1 MAIARGVAK
10 KVAYKKETA
19 GWPWAPWGELPG
31 PAGAKYLRRVT
42 SDFTLNKETYESNE
56 IRTDYQVADFRHGVR
71 SAAGTLNGE
80 LSAGSYSDF
89 MAAVVAQDFA
99 AVSSITPLSI
109 TITAPVSGLQTVVR
123 ATGSW
128 ITDGVQVGNVIRLSG
143 GTLPIDTTGV
153 NLLVVDVVA
162 LTLTVRVVNGTTLT
176 TQGSAVT
183 GVTCAIPGKKTF
195 APTTGH
201 TNDSFTIEQWFSD
214 ISQSEVYTGMKV
226 GSVAMQLPS
235 TGLTTVDIS
244 FQGKDLTSTGTT
256 QYFTSPTAAS
266 STGIFAA
273 VNGAVIVNGVPSAVI
288 TSADFTVERGLEAAN
303 VVGSNNASDIFTGR
317 IRVNGNISV
326 YFQDAV
332 YRDMFKDETE
342 ASIVF
347 ALSADNSGGADVLSF
362 VMPRVKL
369 GSASASDS
377 EMGLI
382 TQHSFV
388 ALLNTVTTAGLP
400 ATTIQIQ
407 DTSL

>member
-10 KVAYKKETA
+10 KVAYKKETGGA
-19 GWPWAPWGELPG
+19 WGELPG
-31 PAGAKYLRRVT
+31 ASGAKYLRRVT

-99 AVSSITPLSI
+99 AVSSITSLSI

-128 ITDGVQVGNVIRLSG
+128 IADGIQVGNVIRLSG

-244 FQGKDLTSTGTT
+244 FQGKDLTQVGTS

-303 VVGSNNASDIFTGR
+303 VVGNNNASDIFTGR

-347 ALSADNSGGADVLSF
+347 ALSADNSGGANVLSF

-369 GSASASDS
+369 GSNGVSDS

-382 TQHSFV
+382 SQHSFV
-388 ALLNTVTTAGLP
+388 ALLNGVTTAGLP

-407 DTSL
+407 DTSI

>member
-1 MAIARGVAK
+1 MTIARGVAK
-10 KVAYKKETA
+10 KVAYKKE
-19 GWPWAPWGELPG
+19 APGSWGVLPG
-31 PAGAKYLRRVT
+31 ASGAKYLRRVT

-71 SAAGTLNGE
+71 SAGGSLNGE

-99 AVSSITPLSI
+99 AVSSIASLSI
-109 TITAPVSGLQTVVR
+109 TITAPASGLQTIVR
-123 ATGSW
+123 STGSW
-128 ITDGVQVGNVIRLSG
+128 ITDGVQVGNIIRLSG

-153 NLLVVDVVA
+153 NLLVVAVVA
-162 LTLTVRVVNGTTLT
+162 LTLTVKVVNGTTLT

-183 GVTCAIPGKKTF
+183 GVTLAFPGKKSF
-195 APTTGH
+195 APLTGH
-201 TNDSFTIEQWFSD
+201 TDDSFTIEQWFSD
-214 ISQSEVYTGMKV
+214 IAQSEVYTGMKV

-235 TGLTTVDIS
+235 TGLTTVDIT

-256 QYFTSPTAAS
+256 QYFTTPAAAS

-303 VVGSNNASDIFTGR
+303 VVGNNNASDIFTGR

-326 YFQDAV
+326 YFQDNV
-332 YRDMFKDETE
+332 YRDMFKNETE

-347 ALSADNSGGADVLSF
+347 ALSADNSGGANVISF

-369 GSASASDS
+369 GSAGTADG
-377 EMGLI
+377 EMGI
-382 TQHSFV
+382 VSQHSFV
-388 ALLNTVTTAGLP
+388 ALLNSVTTAGLP
-400 ATTIQIQ
+400 ATTLQIQ
-407 DTSL
+407 DTSI

>member
-10 KVAYKKETA
+10 KVAYKKEA
-19 GWPWAPWGELPG
+19 SNQWGELPG
-31 PAGAKYLRRVT
+31 ATGAKYLRRVT

-80 LSAGSYSDF
+80 LSSASYADF
-89 MAAVVAQDFA
+89 IAAVVAQDFA
-99 AVSSITPLSI
+99 AVSSIASLSI

-123 ATGSW
+123 ASGSW
-128 ITDGVQVGNVIRLSG
+128 VTDGVQVGNIIRLSG
-143 GTLPIDTTGV
+143 GTLPVDTVGV
-153 NLLVVDVVA
+153 NLLVVAVSA

-201 TNDSFTIEQWFSD
+201 TNDSFTIEEFYSD
-214 ISQSEVYTGMKV
+214 IAQSEVFTGMKV

-235 TGLTTVDIS
+235 TGLTTVDIA
-244 FQGKDLTSTGTT
+244 FQGKDLTQTGTS

-273 VNGAVIVNGVPSAVI
+273 VNGAVVVNGVPSAVI
-288 TSADFTVERGLEAAN
+288 TSADFTIERGLEAAN
-303 VVGSNNASDIFTGR
+303 AVGNNNASDIFTGR

-326 YFQDAV
+326 YFTDGA
-332 YRDMFKDETE
+332 YRDQFKNETE
-342 ASIVF
+342 VSIVF
-347 ALSADNSGGADVLSF
+347 ALSADNSGGANVLSF

-369 GSASASDS
+369 GSNSKGDG
-377 EMGLI
+377 EMGI
-382 TQHSFV
+382 VSQHSFV

-407 DTSL
+407 DTAI

>member
-1 MAIARGVAK
+1 MTIARGVAK
-10 KVAYKKETA
+10 KVAYKKE
-19 GWPWAPWGELPG
+19 APGSWGVLPG
-31 PAGAKYLRRVT
+31 ASGAKYLRRVT

-71 SAAGTLNGE
+71 SAGGSLNGE

-99 AVSSITPLSI
+99 AVSSIASLSI
-109 TITAPVSGLQTVVR
+109 TITAPVSGLQTIVR
-123 ATGSW
+123 STGSW
-128 ITDGVQVGNVIRLSG
+128 ITDGVQVGNIIRLSG

-153 NLLVVDVVA
+153 NLLVVAVVA
-162 LTLTVRVVNGTTLT
+162 LTLTVKVVNGTTLT

-183 GVTCAIPGKKTF
+183 GVTLAFPGKKSF
-195 APTTGH
+195 APLTGH
-201 TNDSFTIEQWFSD
+201 TDDSFTIEQWFSD
-214 ISQSEVYTGMKV
+214 IAQSEVYTGMKV

-235 TGLTTVDIS
+235 TGLTTVDIT

-256 QYFTSPTAAS
+256 QYFTTPAAAS

-303 VVGSNNASDIFTGR
+303 VVGNNNASDIFTGR

-326 YFQDAV
+326 YFQDNV
-332 YRDMFKDETE
+332 YRDMFKNETE

-347 ALSADNSGGADVLSF
+347 ALSADNSGGANVISF

-369 GSASASDS
+369 GSAGTADG
-377 EMGLI
+377 EMGI
-382 TQHSFV
+382 VSQHSFV
-388 ALLNTVTTAGLP
+388 ALLNSVTTAGLP
-400 ATTIQIQ
+400 ATTLQIQ
-407 DTSL
+407 DTSI

>member
-10 KVAYKKETA
+10 KVAYKKETGGA
-19 GWPWAPWGELPG
+19 WGELPG
-31 PAGAKYLRRVT
+31 ASGAKYLRRVT

-99 AVSSITPLSI
+99 AVSSITSLSI

-128 ITDGVQVGNVIRLSG
+128 IADGIQVGNVIRLSG

-153 NLLVVDVVA
+153 NLLVVAVVA

-244 FQGKDLTSTGTT
+244 FQGKDLTQVGTS

-303 VVGSNNASDIFTGR
+303 VVGNNNASDIFTGR

-347 ALSADNSGGADVLSF
+347 ALSADNSGGANVLSF

-369 GSASASDS
+369 GSNSVNDT
-377 EMGLI
+377 ELGLI
-382 TQHSFV
+382 SQHSFV
-388 ALLNTVTTAGLP
+388 ALLNGVTTAGLP

-407 DTSL
+407 DTAI

>member
-10 KVAYKKETA
+10 KVAYKKETGGA
-19 GWPWAPWGELPG
+19 WGELPG
-31 PAGAKYLRRVT
+31 ASGAKYLRRVT

-99 AVSSITPLSI
+99 AVSSITSLSI

-128 ITDGVQVGNVIRLSG
+128 IADGIQVGNVIRLSG

-153 NLLVVDVVA
+153 NLLVVAVVA

-235 TGLTTVDIS
+235 TGLTTVDIA
-244 FQGKDLTSTGTT
+244 FQGKDLTSTGTS

-303 VVGSNNASDIFTGR
+303 VVGNNNASDIFTGR

-332 YRDMFKDETE
+332 YRDMFKNETE

-347 ALSADNSGGADVLSF
+347 ALSADNSGGANVLSF

-400 ATTIQIQ
+400 ATTLQIQ
-407 DTSL
+407 DTSI

>member
-10 KVAYKKETA
+10 KVAYKKETGGA
-19 GWPWAPWGELPG
+19 WGELPG
-31 PAGAKYLRRVT
+31 ASGAKYLRRVT

-99 AVSSITPLSI
+99 AVSSITSLSI

-128 ITDGVQVGNVIRLSG
+128 IADGIQVGNVIRLSG

-153 NLLVVDVVA
+153 NLLVVAVVA

-244 FQGKDLTSTGTT
+244 FQGKDLTQVGTS

-303 VVGSNNASDIFTGR
+303 VVGNNNASDIFTGR

-347 ALSADNSGGADVLSF
+347 ALSADNSGGANVLSF

-369 GSASASDS
+369 GSNGVSDS

-382 TQHSFV
+382 SQHSFV
-388 ALLNTVTTAGLP
+388 ALLNGVTTAGLP

-407 DTSL
+407 DTSI

>member
-99 AVSSITPLSI
+99 AVSSITSLSI

>member
-10 KVAYKKETA
+10 KVAYKKEA
-19 GWPWAPWGELPG
+19 GGAWGELPG
-31 PAGAKYLRRVT
+31 ASGAKYLRRVT

-99 AVSSITPLSI
+99 AVSSITSLSI

-153 NLLVVDVVA
+153 NLLVVAVVA

-235 TGLTTVDIS
+235 TGLTTVDIA
-244 FQGKDLTSTGTT
+244 FQGKDLTQVGTS

-303 VVGSNNASDIFTGR
+303 VVGNNNASDIFTGR

-332 YRDMFKDETE
+332 YRDMFKNETE

-347 ALSADNSGGADVLSF
+347 ALSADNSGGANVVSF

-369 GSASASDS
+369 GSNSVSDS

-382 TQHSFV
+382 SQHSFV
-388 ALLNTVTTAGLP
+388 ALLNGVTTTGLP

-407 DTSL
+407 DTSI

>member
-10 KVAYKKETA
+10 KVAYKKE
-19 GWPWAPWGELPG
+19 APGSWGQLPG
-31 PAGAKYLRRVT
+31 ASGAKYLRRVT

-71 SAAGTLNGE
+71 SAGGSLNGE

-99 AVSSITPLSI
+99 AVSSIASLSI
-109 TITAPVSGLQTVVR
+109 TITAPASGLQTIVR
-123 ATGSW
+123 STGSW
-128 ITDGVQVGNVIRLSG
+128 ITDGVQVGNIIRLSG

-153 NLLVVDVVA
+153 NLLVVAVVA
-162 LTLTVRVVNGTTLT
+162 LTLTVKVVNGTTLT

-183 GVTCAIPGKKTF
+183 GVTLAFPGKKSF
-195 APTTGH
+195 APLTGH
-201 TNDSFTIEQWFSD
+201 TDDSFTIEQWFSD
-214 ISQSEVYTGMKV
+214 IAQSEVYTGMKV

-235 TGLTTVDIS
+235 TGLTTVDIT

-256 QYFTSPTAAS
+256 QYFTTPAAAS

-303 VVGSNNASDIFTGR
+303 VVGNNNASDIFTGR

-326 YFQDAV
+326 YFQDNV
-332 YRDMFKDETE
+332 YRDMFKNETE

-347 ALSADNSGGADVLSF
+347 ALSADNSGGANVISF

-369 GSASASDS
+369 GSNGVSDS
-377 EMGLI
+377 ELGLI
-382 TQHSFV
+382 SQHSFV
-388 ALLNTVTTAGLP
+388 GLLNSVTTAGLP
-400 ATTIQIQ
+400 ATTLQIQ
-407 DTSL
+407 DTSI

>member
-10 KVAYKKETA
+10 KVAYKKETGGA
-19 GWPWAPWGELPG
+19 WGELPG
-31 PAGAKYLRRVT
+31 ASGAKYLRRVT

-99 AVSSITPLSI
+99 AVSSITSLSI

-128 ITDGVQVGNVIRLSG
+128 IADGIQVGNVIRLSG

-153 NLLVVDVVA
+153 NLLVVAVVA

-244 FQGKDLTSTGTT
+244 FQGKDLTQVGTS

-303 VVGSNNASDIFTGR
+303 VVGNNNASDIFTGR

-347 ALSADNSGGADVLSF
+347 ALSADNSGGANVVSF

-369 GSASASDS
+369 GSNSVNDT
-377 EMGLI
+377 ELGLI
-382 TQHSFV
+382 SQHSFV
-388 ALLNTVTTAGLP
+388 ALLNGVTTAGLP
-400 ATTIQIQ
+400 ATIQIQ
-407 DTSL
+407 DTAI

>member
-10 KVAYKKETA
+10 KVAYKKE
-19 GWPWAPWGELPG
+19 APGSWGQLPG
-31 PAGAKYLRRVT
+31 ASGAKYLRRVT

-71 SAAGTLNGE
+71 SAGGSLNGE

-99 AVSSITPLSI
+99 AVSSIASLSI
-109 TITAPVSGLQTVVR
+109 TITAPVSGLQTIVR
-123 ATGSW
+123 STGSW
-128 ITDGVQVGNVIRLSG
+128 ITDGVQVGNIIRLSG
-143 GTLPIDTTGV
+143 GTLPVDTIGV
-153 NLLVVDVVA
+153 NLLVVAVTA
-162 LTLTVRVVNGTTLT
+162 LTLTVKVVNGTTLT

-183 GVTCAIPGKKTF
+183 GVTLAFPGKKSF
-195 APTTGH
+195 APLTGH
-201 TNDSFTIEQWFSD
+201 TDDSFTIEQWFSD
-214 ISQSEVYTGMKV
+214 IAQSEVYTGMKV

-235 TGLTTVDIS
+235 TGLTTVDIT

-256 QYFTSPTAAS
+256 QYFTTPAAAS

-303 VVGSNNASDIFTGR
+303 VVGNNNASDIFTGR

-326 YFQDAV
+326 YFQDNV
-332 YRDMFKDETE
+332 YRDMFKNETE

-347 ALSADNSGGADVLSF
+347 ALSADNSGGANVISF

-369 GSASASDS
+369 GSNGVSDS
-377 EMGLI
+377 ELGLI
-382 TQHSFV
+382 SQHSFV
-388 ALLNTVTTAGLP
+388 GLLNSVTTAGLP
-400 ATTIQIQ
+400 ATTLQIQ
-407 DTSL
+407 DTSI

>member
-1 MAIARGVAK
+1 MTIARGVAK
-10 KVAYKKETA
+10 KVAYKKE
-19 GWPWAPWGELPG
+19 APGSWGVLPG
-31 PAGAKYLRRVT
+31 ASGAKYLRRVT

-71 SAAGTLNGE
+71 SAGGSLNGE

-99 AVSSITPLSI
+99 AVSSIASLSI
-109 TITAPVSGLQTVVR
+109 TITAPVSGLQTIVR
-123 ATGSW
+123 STGSW
-128 ITDGVQVGNVIRLSG
+128 ITDGVQVGNIIRLSG
-143 GTLPIDTTGV
+143 GTLPIDTIGV
-153 NLLVVDVVA
+153 NLLVVAVVA
-162 LTLTVRVVNGTTLT
+162 LTLTVKVVNGTTLT

-183 GVTCAIPGKKTF
+183 GVTLAFPGKKSF
-195 APTTGH
+195 APLTGH
-201 TNDSFTIEQWFSD
+201 TDDSFTIEQWFSD
-214 ISQSEVYTGMKV
+214 IAQSEVYTGMKV

-235 TGLTTVDIS
+235 TGLTTVDIT

-256 QYFTSPTAAS
+256 QYFTTPAAAS

-303 VVGSNNASDIFTGR
+303 VVGNNNASDIFTGR

-326 YFQDAV
+326 YFQDNV
-332 YRDMFKDETE
+332 YRDMFKNETE

-347 ALSADNSGGADVLSF
+347 ALSADNSGGANVISF

-369 GSASASDS
+369 GSAGTADG
-377 EMGLI
+377 EMGI
-382 TQHSFV
+382 VSQHSFV
-388 ALLNTVTTAGLP
+388 ALLNSVTTAGLP
-400 ATTIQIQ
+400 ATTLQIQ
-407 DTSL
+407 DTSI